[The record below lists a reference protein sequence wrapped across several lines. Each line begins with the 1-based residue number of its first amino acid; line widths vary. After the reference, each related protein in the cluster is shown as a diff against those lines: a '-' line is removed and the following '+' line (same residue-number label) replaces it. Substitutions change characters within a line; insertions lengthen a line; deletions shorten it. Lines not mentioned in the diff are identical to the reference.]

1 MGFEPMI
8 SVLQNPTVATIGT
21 LARLLPDPV

>member
-8 SVLQNPTVATIGT
+8 GVLQDPTVATFGT
-21 LARLLPDPV
+21 LARLWPDSV